1 MLNTWKPTHLLEAT
15 IVTIQKKDQGSDI
28 SVHKEQDQSPN
39 VHLQLSE
46 QQAQKR
52 FDYSLTLDTASI
64 FRLF

>member
-15 IVTIQKKDQGSDI
+15 IVTIQKKEGSDI

-46 QQAQKR
+46 QRAQKR

-64 FRLF
+64 FRLS